1 MEYMQHMCMYT
12 YISKGLTIFRKKP
25 KTCVIPKTIISI
37 LIITYSN
44 RTVNMYYALLHWVK
58 THKKKPNNNNKEKP
72 TQQQQKHDLNKIKL
86 H

>member
-44 RTVNMYYALLHWVK
+44 RTVNMYYALLHLVK
-58 THKKKPNNNNKEKP
+58 TQKSPTTTTKKNQPNNNKSM
-72 TQQQQKHDLNKIKL
+72 I
-86 H
+86 

>member
-1 MEYMQHMCMYT
+1 MCNPKNDHI
-12 YISKGLTIFRKKP
+12 YINH
-25 KTCVIPKTIISI
+25 
-37 LIITYSN
+37 ITYSN
-44 RTVNMYYALLHWVK
+44 RTVNMYYALLHLVK

>member
-44 RTVNMYYALLHWVK
+44 RTVNMYYALLHLVK
-58 THKKKPNNNNKEKP
+58 TQKKA
-72 TQQQQKHDLNKIKL
+72 QQQQQRKTNPTTTKA
-86 H
+86 

>member
-1 MEYMQHMCMYT
+1 MEYMLHMRMYT

-44 RTVNMYYALLHWVK
+44 RTVNMYYALLHLVK
-58 THKKKPNNNNKEKP
+58 TQKKKSPTTTTKKNQPNNNKSM
-72 TQQQQKHDLNKIKL
+72 I
-86 H
+86 

>member
-44 RTVNMYYALLHWVK
+44 RTVNMYYALLHLVK
-58 THKKKPNNNNKEKP
+58 TQKKKSPTTTTKKNQPNNNKSM
-72 TQQQQKHDLNKIKL
+72 I
-86 H
+86 